1 MISFQKDMIRW
12 ILFCDSSKET
22 FKASGYSPY
31 ELSGETKK
39 EINMLLK
46 ESGFSKINSQGLMK
60 YIQDAVAGREYGKF
74 VFTRSVSAI
83 LESIAEFGTQHNIS
97 REELSH
103 ISVTDIIEI
112 GLEKAKKT
120 FRLG

>member
-1 MISFQKDMIRW
+1 MSFLRNR
-12 ILFCDSSKET
+12 
-22 FKASGYSPY
+22 
-31 ELSGETKK
+31 KK

-83 LESIAEFGTQHNIS
+83 LESIAEFGAQQNIS

-112 GLEKAKKT
+112 GLDKSKKAC
-120 FRLG
+120 RIG